1 MSDKSNKPL
10 STLTPLSQKAMEARK
25 PLPVASLLKAQQE
38 PIHPYDEPGRAASV
52 ARPNKPLSNLSSLTS
67 LPHISAPIINLPLS
81 ADEAVL
87 QWETDEAKEQS
98 QARLDPSHVPSLL
111 FSGWHTLGDLPLPP
125 PPQNPQPPQDPSEP
139 PRGSD
144 VTPDDP
150 YRGMHEIVRQMTPYT
165 YANVT
170 PASYREPRSQTEQPA
185 TPPQIDPGVV
195 HGFKRES
202 IHADFTT
209 PITPINQG
217 ESNAMSMIEGSAYQ
231 EAQEDAK
238 ERLQEEKSQEDR
250 TGQDSAT
257 EGGESTA
264 TLEAVVGPIF
274 GAIQSLEGKID
285 QQQEILTG
293 GYTLLD
299 AQGIS
304 PARLQRLRSMV
315 QRITSLNDGQLA
327 CLDDCI
333 SSLEKGM
340 YLQISPPSR

>member
-1 MSDKSNKPL
+1 MSLMVPTGVVCRVPFRGQEIEGLAD
-10 STLTPLSQKAMEARK
+10 EDGR
-25 PLPVASLLKAQQE
+25 VWISLRRLC
-38 PIHPYDEPGRAASV
+38 D
-52 ARPNKPLSNLSSLTS
+52 NLSVTGIRDQIQKVKEDETFEERYKVILMPSNGGEQATFCLDLEVIPFWLGS
-67 LPHISAPIINLPLS
+67 IQVNRIKNQKKRKMIVLYRRECMRVLRDHFFGSPVEPDRSDMLS
-81 ADEAVL
+81 D
-87 QWETDEAKEQS
+87 WD
-98 QARLDPSHVPSLL
+98 DIPDLL
-111 FSGWHTLGDLPLPP
+111 FNEGMALLDHLRDAWHT
-125 PPQNPQPPQDPSEP
+125 
-139 PRGSD
+139 RW
-144 VTPDDP
+144 
-150 YRGMHEIVRQMTPYT
+150 EIADT
-165 YANVT
+165 N
-170 PASYREPRSQTEQPA
+170 RE
-185 TPPQIDPGVV
+185 
-195 HGFKRES
+195 
-202 IHADFTT
+202 
-209 PITPINQG
+209 
-217 ESNAMSMIEGSAYQ
+217 
-231 EAQEDAK
+231 
-238 ERLQEEKSQEDR
+238 ERMEEEKWARVNPSS